1 MVQEGAQ
8 RQYSQAGG
16 SGNPNVL
23 QISLEQ
29 ILREYRNARAREVFA
44 GHALRTVFANL
55 EAALI
60 SSNAVGRRQKLRTDW
75 SIGQGNWAKVP
86 WIAFLDG
93 RETTSTQR
101 GVYCCFLF
109 RQDMSGVYLTYNQG
123 VTELRKSEGQRKARE
138 ILRSRAAELR
148 LQCQELQRL
157 GFSLDDR
164 IDLRADPGLGA
175 DYEHSTIAYKLYR
188 VGEVPPDSQ
197 ILQDVEAVL
206 GVYDDYLAK
215 KSPSSKKVSEGAS
228 GHQSEDSAKDVL
240 LPTPPKDVFK
250 AVLDYI
256 EASGFTFEPW
266 QVAAYVTALRTKPF
280 VILAGVSGTG
290 KSKLP
295 KLVAEATGGKSHLIP
310 VRPDWTDSSEVLGY
324 ADLQGSFRPGS
335 LLRLA
340 RTATEN
346 PKTQYVCII
355 DEMNLARVEHYF
367 AEVLSCIEDRTVSAS
382 GGFCTG
388 ALLNLNLGEVDGGWA
403 GQILPSNLA
412 IVGTV
417 NMDETTHGFSRKVL
431 DRAFTLEFSDVDL
444 TAKTSNSFA
453 KSGAQPPWPVEQWY
467 PRAIQLNSL
476 PDLSAAEQRDIDNAI
491 TVLTELNSLLLQAQ
505 LQVAY
510 RTRNEV
516 ALFVLHARALAPYFR
531 TKEGGA
537 VDPLDLAIHMK
548 VLPRI
553 VGGSNAVR
561 RLLLQALGWARNG
574 KLLQDADDANSILD
588 AWNDQ
593 GRPSALSESRYPR
606 TAARLC
612 LMWDRL
618 LGEGF
623 TSYWL

>member
-1 MVQEGAQ
+1 MVQEGVQ
-8 RQYSQAGG
+8 RRESRIGRD
-16 SGNPNVL
+16 GNSSVL
-23 QISLEQ
+23 QKGLER
-29 ILREYRNARAREVFA
+29 ILMEYSNARAREPFA
-44 GHALRTVFANL
+44 GHALRTVFADVK
-55 EAALI
+55 AALTN
-60 SSNAVGRRQKLRTDW
+60 SHAVGPRQRLRTVW
-75 SIGQGNWAKVP
+75 SMGQGNWAKVP

-93 RETTSTQR
+93 RETGTTQD

-123 VTELRKSEGQRKARE
+123 VTKLQQREGRPRAHK
-138 ILRSRAAELR
+138 ILRSRATELR
-148 LQCQELQRL
+148 SQCQELQRL
-157 GFSLDDR
+157 GFYLDDQ
-164 IDLRADPGLGA
+164 IDLRADRGLGA
-175 DYEHSTIAYKLYR
+175 DYEHSTIAYKFYPA
-188 VGEVPPDSQ
+188 GEVPPDSQ

-206 GVYDDYLAK
+206 GAYDKYLAK
-215 KSPSSKKVSEGAS
+215 EPLLPKEPREGSS
-228 GHQSEDSAKDVL
+228 GHRSDDSAKETQTS
-240 LPTPPKDVFK
+240 TPPKDDFQG
-250 AVLDYI
+250 VLDYI

-295 KLVAEATGGKSHLIP
+295 KLVAEATGGKSQLIP
-310 VRPDWTDSSEVLGY
+310 VRPDWTDSSDVLGY
-324 ADLQGSFRPGS
+324 VDLQGNFRPGS
-335 LLRLA
+335 LLHLA

-346 PKTQYVCII
+346 PDTHYVCLM

-367 AEVLSCIEDRTVSAS
+367 AEVLSCIEDRTPLAS

-388 ALLNLNLGEVDGGWA
+388 ALLSLNVRPEDDVWA
-403 GQILPSNLA
+403 AQVLPSNLA

-444 TAKTSNSFA
+444 MTVASAGPAVARLQLRS
-453 KSGAQPPWPVEQWY
+453 VERWH
-467 PRAIQLNSL
+467 PRAIQLSSL
-476 PDLSAAEQRDIDNAI
+476 ADPTAEECDIIDKVV
-491 TVLTELNSLLLQAQ
+491 TVLTELNRLLVQAQ

-510 RTRNEV
+510 RTRDEV
-516 ALFVLHARALAPYFR
+516 ALFVLHAGPLAPHFR
-531 TKEGGA
+531 TNTGDT

-553 VGGSNAVR
+553 VGGSNAIR
-561 RLLLQALGWARNG
+561 RLLLQMLGWAIND
-574 KLLQDADDANSILD
+574 KPLQAETEAEPILD
-588 AWNDQ
+588 AWNAE
-593 GRPSALSESRYPR
+593 GRPSALSKARYPR

-618 LGEGF
+618 LAEGF